1 MVRSSVFIA
10 TTILAL
16 SSAAWAQQSGSASV
30 QQLQVPSTSSAINP
44 GQIAQPPSGPQAGP
58 GAASVNEVQGNVDLC
73 ERILAGQSPP
83 IPGLNCN
90 ANALQAP
97 SALTPSN
104 PASSGLNS
112 TIDAIGRDPSAT
124 STEGNGIPPIVILH

>member
-1 MVRSSVFIA
+1 MTRSSVFIA
-10 TTILAL
+10 TIILAL
-16 SSAAWAQQSGSASV
+16 TSVAWAADSGSVGV
-30 QQLQVPSTSSAINP
+30 QQLQVPSTSSALNP
-44 GQIAQPPSGPQAGP
+44 GQIAQPLSGPQVVP
-58 GAASVNEVQGNVDLC
+58 GAASVSEVHGNVDLC

-104 PASSGLNS
+104 PPSNGLNS
-112 TIDAIGRDPSAT
+112 TIDSIGRDPSAT